1 MSYMHLDIDDRVAI
15 LRMDHEGEN
24 RFHPEF
30 LTQMLDHLNEI
41 HRDAEIDAVVV
52 TGEDPKFF
60 SNGLDLQWLMA
71 HSSDP
76 SSIIG
81 YLRLV
86 NAMFKRWTLFP
97 KPTVAALNGHTFAAG
112 LFMAAHMDFRFMR
125 EDRGWICLPEVD
137 INIPL
142 LPGMIAICEAVMP
155 PQGFRQLY
163 FTGKRF
169 TGPEAIDLGFVDGVY
184 SREELL
190 PACVDFARELGKKKT
205 RTYYEMKRR
214 IRAEVARTLDEDDP
228 DMYLPTLG
236 FAL

>member
-1 MSYMHLDIDDRVAI
+1 MGHIQLEKKDRVGI
-15 LRMDHEGEN
+15 MTMNYKGEN
-24 RFHPEF
+24 RFHPDF
-30 LTQMLDHLNEI
+30 LKEMMECLDAVEQ
-41 HRDAEIDAVVV
+41 DAEIGALVI
-52 TGEDPKFF
+52 TGGDPKFF
-60 SNGLDLQWLMA
+60 SNGLDLDWLVA
-71 HSSDP
+71 NVNDADA
-76 SSIIG
+76 ILN
-81 YLRLV
+81 YLKSANNL
-86 NAMFKRWTLFP
+86 FKRWTLFP

>member
-1 MSYMHLDIDDRVAI
+1 MSYMHLDIDDRVGI

-30 LTQMLDHLNEI
+30 LTEMLDHLNAI
-41 HRDAEIDAVVV
+41 QANAEIDAVVV
-52 TGEDPKFF
+52 TGTDPKYF

-71 HSSDP
+71 HASEP
-76 SSIIG
+76 AAIIG

-86 NAMFKRWTLFP
+86 NGMFRRWTLFP

-163 FTGKRF
+163 YTGKRF
-169 TGPEAIDLGFVDGVY
+169 TGPEAVGLGFVDGVY
-184 SREELL
+184 AEDELL
-190 PACVDFARELGKKKT
+190 PACVALARDLGAKKT
-205 RTYYEMKRR
+205 RTYAEMKRR
-214 IRAEVARTLDEDDP
+214 IRGEVARVLDEEDP
-228 DMYLPTLG
+228 NFYLPTLG